1 MASALVDHIGKVAE
15 SSNDPGMV
23 CVCVCVCV
31 CLCICYDNS

>member
-23 CVCVCVCV
+23 CNYVGVCYV
-31 CLCICYDNS
+31 CLY